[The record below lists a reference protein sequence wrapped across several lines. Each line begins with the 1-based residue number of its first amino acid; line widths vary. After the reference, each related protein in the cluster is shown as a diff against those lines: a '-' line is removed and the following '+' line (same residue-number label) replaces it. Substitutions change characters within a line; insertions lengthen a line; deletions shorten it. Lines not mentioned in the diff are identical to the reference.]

1 MTREAI
7 QQLAEAERERYRR
20 ATRKEKHGILEHF
33 CAATGYHRKSAIRL
47 LRSRPT
53 RVSGRRGRPSMYG
66 AELVAGLK
74 VAWEATMC
82 VCSKRL
88 APFLAEL
95 VPNLEEKGL
104 LRVSSQVHD
113 QLIRVSAS
121 TIDRLL
127 RPFRD
132 RRRHGVATTRSAGGF
147 RRLVPVRTF
156 ADKQGL
162 QVGDVEV
169 DLVAHCGTSSEGF
182 FLNTLV
188 MVDTV
193 SGWTELEA
201 VWGKGEDRVGGAIER
216 ARRRFPCPLRGINS
230 DNGSEF
236 MNYALFHYCKRHG
249 ITLTRSRPYKKNDQ
263 ARVEQKNWSVVR
275 KLVGYDRYNSRA
287 SLVALEDLYT
297 LIRLHVNFFQ
307 PICKLVSSHREG
319 ARVQK
324 QFDRGQ
330 TPYQRLLAS
339 GSLSQKQRQA
349 LKAIYDDLNPVQLC
363 AEIETAQQ
371 RLWQLAQPDMRT
383 SKENR
388 ILAAID
394 GQMPVATRSATDQ
407 PGNSTSEATTSLR

>member
-20 ATRKEKHGILEHF
+20 ASRKDKNSILEHF

-47 LRSRPT
+47 LRSRPAK
-53 RVSGRRGRPSMYG
+53 VSGRRGRPRTYG
-66 AELVAGLK
+66 PEVVVGLK
-74 VAWEATMC
+74 AAWEATMC

-88 APFLAEL
+88 APFLPEL
-95 VPNLEEKGL
+95 VPNLEEKEL
-104 LRVSSQVHD
+104 LRVTPQVHE
-113 QLIRVSAS
+113 QLMTVSAS

-132 RRRHGVATTRSAGGF
+132 RRRHGVGTTRSAGGF
-147 RRLVPVRTF
+147 RRFIPVRTF

-169 DLVAHCGTSSEGF
+169 DLAAHCGTSSEGF

-188 MVDTV
+188 MVDTR

-201 VWGKGEDRVGGAIER
+201 VWGKGEDRVGGAIDR
-216 ARRRFPCPLRGINS
+216 ARRRFPCRLKGISS

-236 MNYALFHYCKRHG
+236 MNYALFHYCKRYG

-275 KLVGYDRYNSRA
+275 RLVGYDRYA
-287 SLVALEDLYT
+287 TKAALHALEDLYI
-297 LIRLHVNFFQ
+297 LVRLHVNFFQ
-307 PICKLVSSHREG
+307 PICKLISSEHQG
-319 ARVQK
+319 AKVHK
-324 QFDRGQ
+324 QFDRAQ

-339 GSLSQKQRQA
+339 NALSQQQREA
-349 LKAIYDDLNPVQLC
+349 LEAVYKSLNPVQLC
-363 AEIETAQQ
+363 AQIEAAQQ
-371 RLWQLAQPDMRT
+371 ALWKLAHPDQRTDKEKRIIDRLDRDAADKARKTQEMHGNT
-383 SKENR
+383 S
-388 ILAAID
+388 I
-394 GQMPVATRSATDQ
+394 
-407 PGNSTSEATTSLR
+407 

>member
-7 QQLAEAERERYRR
+7 RQLAEAERERYGRASRR
-20 ATRKEKHGILEHF
+20 EKQGILGHF

-47 LRSRPT
+47 LGNHRT
-53 RVSGRRGRPSMYG
+53 KGSGRRGRPRTYG
-66 AELVAGLK
+66 VEVVAGLK

-88 APFLAEL
+88 APFLPEL
-95 VPNLEEKGL
+95 LPNLEEKGL

-113 QLIRVSAS
+113 QLMRVSAA

-127 RPFRD
+127 RPFRG
-132 RRRHGVATTRSAGGF
+132 RRRHGVGVTRSTGGF
-147 RRLVPVRTF
+147 RRFIPVRTF
-156 ADKQGL
+156 ADKLGL

-169 DLVAHCGTSSEGF
+169 DLAAHCGTSSAGF

-216 ARRRFPCPLRGINS
+216 ARRRFPCSVRGINS

-236 MNYALFHYCKRHG
+236 MNYALFHYCKRQG
-249 ITLTRSRPYKKNDQ
+249 IVQTRSRPYKKNDQ

-275 KLVGYDRYNSRA
+275 KLVGYDRYNTRA
-287 SLVALEDLYT
+287 ALEALEDLYA
-297 LIRLHVNFFQ
+297 LVRLHVNFFQ
-307 PICKLVSSHREG
+307 PICKLTSSHREG
-319 ARVQK
+319 AKVQK
-324 QFDRGQ
+324 QFDRAQ

-339 GSLSQKQRQA
+339 GALDQKQRKA
-349 LKAIYDDLNPVQLC
+349 LKTIYDSLNPVQLC
-363 AEIETAQQ
+363 AQVEAAQQ

-383 SKENR
+383 NQENQ
-388 ILAAID
+388 ILAAMD
-394 GQMPVATRSATDQ
+394 GHMPATAR
-407 PGNSTSEATTSLR
+407 PNR

>member
-7 QQLAEAERERYRR
+7 EQLAEAERERYRR
-20 ATRKEKHGILEHF
+20 AARKDKHSILEHF

-47 LRSRPT
+47 LRARPSKASR
-53 RVSGRRGRPSMYG
+53 RRGRPRTYG
-66 AELVAGLK
+66 PEVVVGLK

-88 APFLAEL
+88 APFLPEL
-95 VPNLEEKGL
+95 VPNLEQKGL
-104 LRVSSQVHD
+104 LCVSSQVHE
-113 QLIRVSAS
+113 QLMRISPS

-132 RRRHGVATTRSAGGF
+132 RRHHGVGVTRSAGGF
-147 RRLVPVRTF
+147 RRFVPVRTF

-169 DLVAHCGTSSEGF
+169 DLAAHCGASTEGF

-216 ARRRFPCPLRGINS
+216 ARRHFPCPLRGINS

-249 ITLTRSRPYKKNDQ
+249 IALTRSRPYKKNDQ

-287 SLVALEDLYT
+287 SLKALEDLYA

-307 PICKLVSSHREG
+307 PICKLTSSHREG
-319 ARVQK
+319 AKVQK

-339 GSLSQKQRQA
+339 GGLGQKQRQT
-349 LKAIYDDLNPVQLC
+349 LKAIYDSLNPVQLC
-363 AEIETAQQ
+363 TQIEAAQQ
-371 RLWQLAQPDMRT
+371 RLWKLARPDMRT

-388 ILAAID
+388 ILAAMD
-394 GQMPVATRSATDQ
+394 GQMPVTARAS
-407 PGNSTSEATTSLR
+407 P

>member
-1 MTREAI
+1 
-7 QQLAEAERERYRR
+7 
-20 ATRKEKHGILEHF
+20 
-33 CAATGYHRKSAIRL
+33 
-47 LRSRPT
+47 
-53 RVSGRRGRPSMYG
+53 
-66 AELVAGLK
+66 
-74 VAWEATMC
+74 MC

-104 LRVSSQVHD
+104 LRVSPQAHE
-113 QLIRVSAS
+113 QLMRISPS

-132 RRRHGVATTRSAGGF
+132 RRRHGVGTTRSAGGF
-147 RRLVPVRTF
+147 RRFVPVRTF

-169 DLVAHCGTSSEGF
+169 DLAAHCGTSTEGF

-249 ITLTRSRPYKKNDQ
+249 IALTRSRPYKKNDQ

-287 SLVALEDLYT
+287 SLKALEDLYT

-307 PICKLVSSHREG
+307 PICKLISSHREG
-319 ARVQK
+319 AKVQK

-339 GSLSQKQRQA
+339 GSLGHTQRQA
-349 LKAIYDDLNPVQLC
+349 LKETYNGLNPVQLC
-363 AEIETAQQ
+363 AQIEAAQQ
-371 RLWQLAQPDMRT
+371 RLWKLAQPDMRT

-388 ILAAID
+388 ILAAMD
-394 GQMPVATRSATDQ
+394 APTPVDTRQAPDEL
-407 PGNSTSEATTSLR
+407 GNSNNEATTSLR

>member
-53 RVSGRRGRPSMYG
+53 RVSGRRGRPSVYG
-66 AELVAGLK
+66 PELVAGLK

-147 RRLVPVRTF
+147 RRFVPVRTF

-287 SLVALEDLYT
+287 SLAALEDLYT

-307 PICKLVSSHREG
+307 PICKLISSHREG

-324 QFDRGQ
+324 QSDRGQ

-394 GQMPVATRSATDQ
+394 GQMPVATRAATDQ